1 MKIFLILPT
10 QLFRD
15 IKNLN
20 EYDKIYILEDPYYLN
35 AKYHKQ
41 KLLLHLSSMYF
52 YYDYLKDNKL
62 NVEYVTYDKIDYLK
76 ILKSH
81 NITMYDPIDKKMVN
95 LFKKYNVN
103 FLDSKLFLNTN
114 LDLLK
119 LKKQNNKYTQ
129 SEFYKYQRIK
139 YNILMDNDKPV
150 YNKWSFDTDN
160 REKFLNNYKESRIL
174 IYNNKYI
181 IEAGEYINKHFKYA
195 FGTLATKGS
204 YYPCNFIDAKK
215 HLKHFINTDTG
226 NGNKINNFG
235 RFQDAISK
243 NVIYGEHSNISALLN
258 IGLLTPKEVI
268 IEILK
273 YYNNSKTKKQII
285 NSIEGIIRQIIG
297 WREYM
302 HFIYFLNGEK
312 TLRNFNK
319 LDLTTK
325 LPISWYKINGTELE
339 IINMMIRKVYNY
351 AYLHHIERLM
361 VINNIMILYN
371 FKLKDILNWFMT
383 CFIDSYDW
391 VMIPNVMMN
400 INSIESNNT
409 GDSIKY
415 MTRVYLGSD
424 NYIKKMS
431 DFNNKQDFKIL
442 NNLYWKFLKKNKT
455 ILKSDYGLSA
465 QISKLN

>member
-1 MKIFLILPT
+1 
-10 QLFRD
+10 
-15 IKNLN
+15 
-20 EYDKIYILEDPYYLN
+20 
-35 AKYHKQ
+35 
-41 KLLLHLSSMYF
+41 
-52 YYDYLKDNKL
+52 
-62 NVEYVTYDKIDYLK
+62 
-76 ILKSH
+76 
-81 NITMYDPIDKKMVN
+81 
-95 LFKKYNVN
+95 
-103 FLDSKLFLNTN
+103 
-114 LDLLK
+114 
-119 LKKQNNKYTQ
+119 
-129 SEFYKYQRIK
+129 
-139 YNILMDNDKPV
+139 
-150 YNKWSFDTDN
+150 
-160 REKFLNNYKESRIL
+160 
-174 IYNNKYI
+174 
-181 IEAGEYINKHFKYA
+181 
-195 FGTLATKGS
+195 
-204 YYPCNFIDAKK
+204 
-215 HLKHFINTDTG
+215 
-226 NGNKINNFG
+226 
-235 RFQDAISK
+235 
-243 NVIYGEHSNISALLN
+243 
-258 IGLLTPKEVI
+258 
-268 IEILK
+268 
-273 YYNNSKTKKQII
+273 
-285 NSIEGIIRQIIG
+285 
-297 WREYM
+297 M

-339 IINMMIRKVYNY
+339 IINMMISKVYNY

-409 GDSIKY
+409 GNSIKY